1 MKIGLV
7 LFSGV
12 GSMDGATPTGR
23 DIVNFSKLAEQVG
36 LDSVWLTDHFYFDFA
51 DFAAIDIPLP
61 PELDGTKSGAWECW
75 SLVSAIAAVT
85 RTINV
90 GTLIASTS
98 FRNPTLLARMAETVD
113 DISNGRLIL
122 GLGAGD
128 FAFEHRSAGYAF
140 DRQIS
145 RFEEAIEIISKLL
158 KGQQVSLDGEFYN
171 VHEAKILPKGPR
183 PEGPPLLVGSVFG
196 RPRMTR
202 LTLQH
207 ADFWN
212 CFIAFGENK
221 IEQYRDAWTH
231 LQVACDKYARDPAT
245 VRRSV
250 SLSVS
255 FADSPF
261 PIPGTQPISGSIAEI
276 ADALSEFADEGIEH
290 CMIML
295 HPYTS
300 AGIEQLG
307 RVIESVTPRGSSK
320 R

>member
-12 GSMDGATPTGR
+12 GSMDGANPTSR
-23 DIVNFSKLAEQVG
+23 DIVNFAKLAEQVG

-51 DFAAIDIPLP
+51 DFAAIGIPLP

-85 RTINV
+85 QTINV

-98 FRNPTLLARMAETVD
+98 FRNPALLARMAETVD

-128 FAFEHRSAGYAF
+128 FAFEHRSAGYPF

-158 KGQQVSLDGEFYN
+158 KGQEVSVDGEFYN
-171 VHEAKILPKGPR
+171 VREAKILPKGPR
-183 PEGPPLLVGSVFG
+183 PQGPPLLVGSVFG

-202 LTLQH
+202 LTLQY

-212 CFIAFGENK
+212 CFIAFGENN
-221 IEQYRDAWTH
+221 IEQYRDAWKD

-250 SLSVS
+250 SLSIS
-255 FADSPF
+255 FTDSPF

-276 ADALSEFADEGIEH
+276 ADTIAEFAEEGIEH

-300 AGIEQLG
+300 TGIEQLG
-307 RVIESVTPRGSSK
+307 RVVESVANRGSSEL
-320 R
+320 